1 MDKLHFLIYYSYPM
15 EKTTQ
20 LVLTLPK
27 SIRILLYSALAFGSF
42 AIPFTISQHQLVTGT
57 LVNAVIIGSV
67 LLFPNRLILPIII
80 FPSLGVL
87 SRGIIFG
94 PLTPFLT
101 YFLPIIWAGNLVLV
115 FLFKNMQQKFGFW
128 SSLGI
133 SAVAKYLLLYSFTNI
148 FFHLQLVPK
157 LFVQTM
163 GTLQLITA
171 IAGGTIAYFVLKG
184 FRGK

>member
-15 EKTTQ
+15 EKTAQ

-101 YFLPIIWAGNLVLV
+101 YFLPIIWIE
-115 FLFKNMQQKFGFW
+115 
-128 SSLGI
+128 S
-133 SAVAKYLLLYSFTNI
+133 
-148 FFHLQLVPK
+148 
-157 LFVQTM
+157 
-163 GTLQLITA
+163 
-171 IAGGTIAYFVLKG
+171 
-184 FRGK
+184 